1 MTEGNLAPDLKA
13 LGWSEFFAA
22 AHSAP
27 VFQGTVPVRVS
38 AVHRNALDVIGQDY
52 SGRIPLVHVDDE
64 ESRPTVGDF
73 IAIEPATHRIVAL
86 YPRKSLFKRRNPGK
100 ANRLQLIAA
109 NIDTVFIVTSAN
121 MDFNIARLERYLALA
136 SEAGV
141 MPVVVITKVDL
152 VDDPGPFIDAI
163 RDLGPD
169 IAVEL
174 VDARAR
180 ETLASLLKWAI
191 PGQTVALMGSS
202 GVGKS
207 TLVNSLVGSHLQE
220 TQAIREDDSRGRHT
234 TSARSMHRIEGGG
247 WLIDTPGMREI
258 QIVEAQEGI
267 SDVFEDIAELEAR
280 CRFSNCCHESEP
292 GCAVREALE
301 KGTLDPDRVS
311 RFRKLQREERHNSEL
326 LHEAHA
332 RDRSFGKMVRRA
344 MQEKSRRKG
353 DW

>member
-1 MTEGNLAPDLKA
+1 MTEENPAPDLKA

-22 AHSAP
+22 ANAAP
-27 VFQGTVPVRVS
+27 VFQETVPVRVS
-38 AVHRNALDVIGQDY
+38 TVHRNALDVIGPDF
-52 SGRIPLVHVDDE
+52 SGRIPLVHVEDE
-64 ESRPTVGDF
+64 EARPTVGDF
-73 IAIEPATHRIVAL
+73 IAIDPATHRIAAL

-141 MPVVVITKVDL
+141 MPVVVITKADL

-163 RDLGPD
+163 RDLSPD

-180 ETLASLLKWAI
+180 EKLAPLLKWAG

-207 TLVNSLVGSHLQE
+207 TLVNSLIGSHLQE

-234 TSARSMHRIEGGG
+234 TSARSMHRIDNGG

-258 QIVEAQEGI
+258 QIVESQEGI
-267 SDVFEDIAELEAR
+267 SDVFEDIADLQTR
-280 CRFSNCCHESEP
+280 CRFSNCRHESEP
-292 GCAVREALE
+292 GCAVREAVE
-301 KGTLDPDRVS
+301 SGTLDPDRLF
-311 RFRKLQREERHNSEL
+311 RFRKLQQEERHNTEL

-332 RDRSFGKMVRRA
+332 RKRSFGKMVKRA
-344 MQEKSRRKG
+344 MNDKARRTG
-353 DW
+353 DQ